1 MPPEGHDR
9 TAPPPEGA
17 ATGPGL
23 AAENPYA
30 RTRRIGPFTVVEVSG
45 EIDMASAGFVAEHLT
60 AAATGGAEPDVLV
73 DLRRVTFFDCSGLRV
88 LCRAEATARARGGR
102 LRLVSD
108 QLRMRQLLRAARLL
122 RRFPPLPRLPPAPP
136 ASPSPPPRLPS
147 SPPPRSPPPPQRPS
161 AE

>member
-1 MPPEGHDR
+1 MSTEGHDR
-9 TAPPPEGA
+9 TAPPPEGAAAPPPEGA

-45 EIDMASAGFVAEHLT
+45 EIDMASAGFVAAHLT
-60 AAATGGAEPDVLV
+60 AATTGGDEPDVLV
-73 DLRRVTFFDCSGLRV
+73 DLRHVTFFDCSGLRV

-108 QLRMRQLLRAARLL
+108 QLRMRRLLRAARLL
-122 RRFPPLPRLPPAPP
+122 GRFPPLPDLPPV
-136 ASPSPPPRLPS
+136 PPPS
-147 SPPPRSPPPPQRPS
+147 SRPPQRPS
-161 AE
+161 LN